1 MGEGSSP
8 SRDILNMCGIC
19 KYCGFSGTNDEMA
32 DHAGECP
39 VMTADNSPPD
49 EEKLDDKNLN
59 LSL

>member
-1 MGEGSSP
+1 
-8 SRDILNMCGIC
+8 MCGIC